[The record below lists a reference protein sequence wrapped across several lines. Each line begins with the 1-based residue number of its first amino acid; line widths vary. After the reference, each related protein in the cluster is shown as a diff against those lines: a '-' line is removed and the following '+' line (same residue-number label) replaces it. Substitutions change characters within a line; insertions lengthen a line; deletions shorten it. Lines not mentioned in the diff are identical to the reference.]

1 VRQDLKLKFKK
12 DRPLVNP
19 ETAIEKLLKIAN
31 GIEADHVGRIAVA
44 FRAVQHFG
52 ECQAATPCLGT
63 TVTVHRVGVL
73 DLSSFTERTIPVTG
87 NPFNINVAFS
97 PRYWA

>member
-1 VRQDLKLKFKK
+1 MRRDLKMKFKK

-52 ECQAATPCLGT
+52 EC
-63 TVTVHRVGVL
+63 
-73 DLSSFTERTIPVTG
+73 
-87 NPFNINVAFS
+87 
-97 PRYWA
+97 